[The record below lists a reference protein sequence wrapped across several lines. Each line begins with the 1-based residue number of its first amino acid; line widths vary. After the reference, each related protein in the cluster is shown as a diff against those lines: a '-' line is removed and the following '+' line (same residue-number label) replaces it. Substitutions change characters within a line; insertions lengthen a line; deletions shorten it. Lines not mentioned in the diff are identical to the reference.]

1 MTNPELTLRELNTI
15 AEALYSAYLVKMN
28 EFKNENNLTF
38 KQMIKLDKEN
48 QKLNSFP
55 QTFTK
60 YLIALKKIEQ
70 IKEYK
75 SNIME
80 HLEWNT

>member
-1 MTNPELTLRELNTI
+1 MTNPELTIRELNTI

-48 QKLNSFP
+48 QKLNPFP

-80 HLEWNT
+80 HLE

>member
-48 QKLNSFP
+48 QKLNK
-55 QTFTK
+55 Q
-60 YLIALKKIEQ
+60 
-70 IKEYK
+70 
-75 SNIME
+75 
-80 HLEWNT
+80 